1 MTSSPRKLQRVD
13 RTRNYELD
21 GFDGLDGPAMDASW
35 ALFRDL
41 DMFPHRLWPVW
52 PYGRIRFPFLHIVA
66 TTGRRSSFLHDGV
79 ASDTYGD
86 LDSAVPTSRTPL
98 QYSVCKVRATQVPQ
112 SSPQT
117 RATGPQ
123 TRHRPVPMYPYRHR
137 CQKGPGPSYPISSE
151 SWRADQAATLWHGI
165 FFSLK
170 NRMMERRLFRRQRT
184 PLTMARTAL
193 IANAG

>member
-1 MTSSPRKLQRVD
+1 MKPRNELVMMDFDCVDNWWRRWRLILSPRKLQRVD
-13 RTRNYELD
+13 RTHNYEPD
-21 GFDGLDGPAMDASW
+21 GFDGLDAPAMDASW

-52 PYGRIRFPFLHIVA
+52 PYGRIRFPYLHIVA
-66 TTGRRSSFLHDGV
+66 TTGRRSSFLHDAV

-86 LDSAVPTSRTPL
+86 LDSAAPTSRTPL

-137 CQKGPGPSYPISSE
+137 CQKALAQVTPYLQKAGGQI
-151 SWRADQAATLWHGI
+151 
-165 FFSLK
+165 
-170 NRMMERRLFRRQRT
+170 RQRRFGT
-184 PLTMARTAL
+184 EYSFVKKTA
-193 IANAG
+193 